1 MMVQEVNMVSKIAVF
16 IDGGYL
22 ANVLKRHFGEPRL
35 DYARIVDWICE
46 DDELFRTYYYDCLPY
61 QSSIPTDEERQMVS
75 RKQRFLTALKRLDRF
90 TVREG
95 RLEYRGTAD
104 DGTPVFQQ
112 KRIDL
117 QIGLDIATVVAM
129 KRADIVAILSGDSDL
144 LPALNMAKDTGVIV
158 RLVHGPR
165 GTYHND
171 LWDAADERKQISPE
185 VIGQCR
191 QDH

>member
-1 MMVQEVNMVSKIAVF
+1 MSKVAVF

-22 ANVLKRHFGEPRL
+22 ANILKHHFSEPRL
-35 DYARIVDWICE
+35 DYAKLVKWICE

-61 QSSIPTDEERQMVS
+61 QSSVPSDEERQMLS

-95 RLEYRGTAD
+95 RLEYRGIAD

-112 KRIDL
+112 KRVDL
-117 QIGLDIATVVAM
+117 QIGLDIATVVTAS
-129 KRADIVAILSGDSDL
+129 RADIVAILSGDSDL
-144 LPALNMAKDTGVIV
+144 LPAVEMAKNNGVIV

-165 GTYHND
+165 VTYHND
-171 LWDAADERKQISPE
+171 LWDAADERKQISSE
-185 VIGQCR
+185 VIARCR
-191 QDH
+191 RDR